1 MAAKW
6 TVGHTSTVLCLNA
19 NSEGLVASGAE
30 SGELAIWS
38 SDGTC
43 VGQVKLEEQEDVA
56 CVAFSP
62 LCPSRFYAAHGEKI
76 SIWDSR
82 CLKIPTDLFH
92 INEDE
97 INCLRVNET
106 DALLAA
112 ADDSGAIKI
121 FDLMNRKVSRTLRRH
136 TNICSSLSFR
146 PGRPQ
151 SLVSC
156 GLDMQVMLWNLQKA
170 RPLFVINLQEL
181 AHEEEEQQQNQQA
194 TQLLN
199 PPLAHSITVA
209 RCGNIFATGAEDGK
223 VRVFRVAGTKFEQEA
238 VLQGHS
244 MGVSHVHFLDL
255 PSHPYYLVSGG
266 NDGKILLWDFE
277 SLEQNK
283 VLQKSFHRRNRKNS
297 KKGQY
302 QKMDTS
308 DTTESHKDQHSDS
321 SLPKMSIN
329 HGEKVNWLCATEA
342 NDVWKLLV
350 ADQTNT
356 ISVYSLPEF

>member
-156 GLDMQVMLWNLQKA
+156 GLDMQIATALNAGAPSQ
-170 RPLFVINLQEL
+170 P
-181 AHEEEEQQQNQQA
+181 A
-194 TQLLN
+194 TQWSDQL
-199 PPLAHSITVA
+199 IQ
-209 RCGNIFATGAEDGK
+209 I
-223 VRVFRVAGTKFEQEA
+223 AG
-238 VLQGHS
+238 
-244 MGVSHVHFLDL
+244 
-255 PSHPYYLVSGG
+255 
-266 NDGKILLWDFE
+266 
-277 SLEQNK
+277 
-283 VLQKSFHRRNRKNS
+283 R
-297 KKGQY
+297 
-302 QKMDTS
+302 
-308 DTTESHKDQHSDS
+308 
-321 SLPKMSIN
+321 
-329 HGEKVNWLCATEA
+329 
-342 NDVWKLLV
+342 
-350 ADQTNT
+350 
-356 ISVYSLPEF
+356 LPEYPTKHLWSQLPTCCYHMSVC

>member
-1 MAAKW
+1 MAVKW
-6 TVGHTSTVLCLNA
+6 TLGHSSAVLCLNA

-30 SGELAIWS
+30 NGELALWS
-38 SDGTC
+38 NDGTC
-43 VGQVKLEEQEDVA
+43 VGQKKLEEGDDVA
-56 CVAFSP
+56 YVAFSP

-82 CLKIPTDLFH
+82 CLKLPTDLYH

-97 INCLRVNET
+97 INCLCVNET

-112 ADDSGAIKI
+112 ADDSGAIKV
-121 FDLMNRKVSRTLRRH
+121 FDLMSQKVIRTLRRH
-136 TNICSSLSFR
+136 TNICSSVSFR

-170 RPLFVINLQEL
+170 RPLWVVNLEEL
-181 AHEEEEQQQNQQA
+181 AQEAEEQQGKQA

-223 VRVFRVAGTKFEQEA
+223 IRVFKVAGTRFEQEA
-238 VLQGHS
+238 GLQGHS
-244 MGVSHVHFLDL
+244 MGVSHVHFLDFL
-255 PSHPYYLVSGG
+255 SHPYYLVSGG

-277 SLEQNK
+277 NMEQTN
-283 VLQKSFHRRNRKNS
+283 VPAKSFPKRSRKKNR
-297 KKGQY
+297 KGQY
-302 QKMDTS
+302 QKTDSSDDLTS
-308 DTTESHKDQHSDS
+308 YKDRHKDSP
-321 SLPKMSIN
+321 LPKMNIQ
-329 HGEKVNWLCATEA
+329 HGEKINWLCTTEA
-342 NDVWKLLV
+342 SGLWKILV
-350 ADQTNT
+350 ADQSNV